1 MEHYSTLNPPS
12 VSKSIRLSYELW
24 ERISEF
30 VENGSCKDFSEATRK
45 LIGAGLWLH
54 DHKDDIQDPE
64 KVNKIIHE
72 WNVKMNEKDIF
83 DWVHQLPESQMIA
96 TFAALEMEKESRNKS
111 Y

>member
-1 MEHYSTLNPPS
+1 MEYYSALNPPS

-30 VENGSCKDFSEATRK
+30 VEDGSCKDFSEATRK
-45 LIGAGLWLH
+45 LIETGLWLH

-64 KVNKIIHE
+64 KANKIIDE
-72 WNVKMNEKDIF
+72 WNAKMNEKDILE
-83 DWVHQLPESQMIA
+83 WPKSLPDEKIK
-96 TFAALEMEKESRNKS
+96 AAIMSLEMERERRNKP